1 MLNGIAV
8 AFAIGASDRDC
19 ARVGVDMEVA
29 RLIDPAR
36 MVRLRREV
44 FVRMIEAGMFHEDD
58 HVQLIEG
65 VLVQMS
71 PQNDPH
77 ARAIVRISNLLARRL
92 GERADVACQVPFNAS
107 EFSRPEP
114 DIALWPPGDGPV
126 PNRPLLVIEIA
137 DSSVRDDRLIMA
149 PIYANAGVPE
159 YWIVNLRAGLVEVHT
174 APAVDG
180 YQRLETRG
188 AGAVITLVS
197 FPDAQLLVD
206 DLLPRP

>member
-1 MLNGIAV
+1 MQ
-8 AFAIGASDRDC
+8 
-19 ARVGVDMEVA
+19 VA
-29 RLIDPAR
+29 RLIDPER
-36 MVRLRREV
+36 VVRLRRDV
-44 FVRMIEAGMFHEDD
+44 FVRMIEAGMFHDND
-58 HVQLIEG
+58 RVHLIDG

-107 EFSRPEP
+107 EYSRPEP

-126 PNRPLLVIEIA
+126 PSQPLLVIEIA

-149 PIYANAGVPE
+149 PIYASAGVQQ
-159 YWIVNLRAGLVEVHT
+159 YWIVSLRAGLVEVHT
-174 APAVDG
+174 VPTGDG

-188 AGAVITLVS
+188 PGAAITLVA
-197 FPDAQLLVD
+197 FPDVEILVD
-206 DLLPRP
+206 ELLPPS